1 MPEEKAIATLDTPV
15 DELEQK
21 LVDETDIDELKNI
34 INLFNLNI
42 KKKDIL
48 RTSKLSDLQDRVTEQ
63 IGQRLEYNAG
73 AFSNKDLI
81 EYFKVIQDTINKAD
95 NSLSTVDTPAIQLNQ
110 NQLNVHITQKDEL
123 DKDSRDRVADA
134 VKSILARLEKEK
146 LDSSENVVDVEYTEM
161 EAVV

>member
-48 RTSKLSDLQDRVTEQ
+48 RTSKLSDLQDKVTEQ
-63 IGQRLEYNAG
+63 IGQRLEYNAA

-81 EYFKVIQDTINKAD
+81 
-95 NSLSTVDTPAIQLNQ
+95 
-110 NQLNVHITQKDEL
+110 
-123 DKDSRDRVADA
+123 
-134 VKSILARLEKEK
+134 
-146 LDSSENVVDVEYTEM
+146 
-161 EAVV
+161 

>member
-48 RTSKLSDLQDRVTEQ
+48 RTSKLSDLQDKETEQ
-63 IGQRLEYNAG
+63 IEKR
-73 AFSNKDLI
+73 I
-81 EYFKVIQDTINKAD
+81 E
-95 NSLSTVDTPAIQLNQ
+95 
-110 NQLNVHITQKDEL
+110 
-123 DKDSRDRVADA
+123 
-134 VKSILARLEKEK
+134 
-146 LDSSENVVDVEYTEM
+146 
-161 EAVV
+161 